1 MLLDQIF
8 TPFLA
13 ESPLSVMAR
22 ATVEHALAAAAL
34 DRLFSQQA
42 QTQYTRDLLFSS
54 VVDLMS
60 LVVTG
65 VQPSVSAA
73 YQARLVNVSVSLTS
87 VYNKLQGLEDHV
99 SAELVRHTA
108 QRLEPVIRQLGGLL
122 PEPVP
127 GYRMRILDGNHL
139 AATDHRLQE
148 TRDEAAAPLPGQ
160 TLAVLEPALMLIT
173 DIVPCEDGHAQER
186 SLLDDILAKVR
197 ARDLWVAD
205 RNFCVRHFLLGLA
218 ARGGFFIIREHQGL
232 SWEPAG
238 RVRGLGRV
246 EGGRLRERRV
256 AIRDDQ
262 GQPVYLRRV
271 VVELDQ
277 PTRDGDT
284 EVALLTNLPAAVD
297 ARTVAKAYR
306 KRWRIEGA
314 FQELTVTLHC
324 EVNTLCY
331 PRAALFAFCVAV
343 AAYNVLGALQAA
355 LRAAH
360 GAERIEKHLSGY
372 YVALEI
378 AGVHR
383 GMMIAIPAEHWRAFA
398 TLTAEQFAEVLRELA
413 GTVQL
418 RRYQK
423 HPRGPKKPP
432 VKRHYSKKHPHVST
446 AQLLEARRMKKQA
459 AKR

>member
-22 ATVEHALAAAAL
+22 ATVEHALTAASL
-34 DRLFSQQA
+34 DQLFQQHA

-54 VVDLMS
+54 VVELLS
-60 LVVTG
+60 LVVTN
-65 VQPSVSAA
+65 VQRSVSAA
-73 YQARLVNVSVSLTS
+73 YKTGLVNVSVSLTS
-87 VYNKLQGLEDHV
+87 VYNKLQGIEDHV

-108 QRLEPVIRQLGGLL
+108 QRLEPVIRHLGGLL

-139 AATDHRLQE
+139 AATEHRLRE
-148 TRDEAAAPLPGQ
+148 TRDNAAAPLPGQ
-160 TLAVLEPALMLIT
+160 TMAV
-173 DIVPCEDGHAQER
+173 
-186 SLLDDILAKVR
+186 
-197 ARDLWVAD
+197 
-205 RNFCVRHFLLGLA
+205 
-218 ARGGFFIIREHQGL
+218 
-232 SWEPAG
+232 
-238 RVRGLGRV
+238 
-246 EGGRLRERRV
+246 
-256 AIRDDQ
+256 
-262 GQPVYLRRV
+262 
-271 VVELDQ
+271 
-277 PTRDGDT
+277 
-284 EVALLTNLPAAVD
+284 LTNLPAAVA

-343 AAYNVLGALQAA
+343 AAYNVLGALKAA

-360 GAERIEKHLSGY
+360 GAEKIEKDLSGY

-383 GMMIAIPAEHWRAFA
+383 GMMIAIPAEHWYVFA
-398 TLTAEQFAEVLRELA
+398 TMTAEQLAEVLRELA
-413 GTVQL
+413 STVQL

-423 HPRGPKKPP
+423 HARGPKKPP

-446 AQLLEARRMKKQA
+446 AQLLEARRVKKQA
-459 AKR
+459 AKK